1 MRIYR
6 TGNMKHRVQ
15 PHPYRIEGRNHT
27 ASRLK
32 LTLPIRTVHV
42 VDFARSVQY
51 HTAYTV
57 WTTHLIVHI
66 PANPLP

>member
-15 PHPYRIEGRNHT
+15 PRQYYIEGRNLQ
-27 ASRLK
+27 RLRLE